1 MITMATNGTLFKHL
15 LLLGVPPCSLYR
27 ALSSFGYDR
36 RKPQHLISSQ
46 FFWCLLKGVRCS
58 HLFLVSKYMVFI
70 ASKDRILASIF
81 N

>member
-1 MITMATNGTLFKHL
+1 MITMATNCTLFKHL

-46 FFWCLLKGVRCS
+46 FFWCLLKGVRYLS
-58 HLFLVSKYMVFI
+58 LVSKYMVFI
-70 ASKDRILASIF
+70 ASKDGNLASIF